1 MLFSFVLSSRIP
13 SSWPGLHLL
22 WLLLDDTLCIQSSLH
37 PILQCWKQAWGKALY
52 TCFLLEIKVKGTDLL
67 MWLGLTDFHTRQ
79 REKELLQRSSREPA
93 IQRHRGRESKS
104 LQAKLRRCMLFPSS
118 SLPLRCSTFHLLSLF
133 LPSASLFVSLFTNLY
148 LPYCYL
154 TWDRT

>member
-37 PILQCWKQAWGKALY
+37 PILQCWKQAWSKALY

-93 IQRHRGRESKS
+93 TQCHRGRNQKTCKQSWGDACS
-104 LQAKLRRCMLFPSS
+104 FPPPLFHSS
-118 SLPLRCSTFHLLSLF
+118 APLFIFSPFFYLLLPSLF
-133 LPSASLFVSLFTNLY
+133 LSLPIFTFLIAI
-148 LPYCYL
+148 
-154 TWDRT
+154 

>member
-37 PILQCWKQAWGKALY
+37 PILQCWKQAWSKALY

-93 IQRHRGRESKS
+93 IQRHRGRNQKACKQSWGDACS
-104 LQAKLRRCMLFPSS
+104 FPPPLFHSGNPLFIFSPFFYLL
-118 SLPLRCSTFHLLSLF
+118 LPSLF
-133 LPSASLFVSLFTNLY
+133 LSLPIFTFLIAI
-148 LPYCYL
+148 
-154 TWDRT
+154 